1 MKHFLSRVRSRV
13 SSGSFLTC
21 KLTWQKC
28 TLIVNIE
35 FYFNHIKDKWNIN
48 WYSNWNGCW
57 GSGATWLAT
66 RCEFFLTFL
75 MTNFWNYFLGYWLYR
90 TGAFFSKFN
99 DSTSSNNRNNWIY
112 RRCSWKY
119 RLFNAT
125 KWFLSVCYSYFY
137 HSSYLIDPTFLWHI
151 LMTHKIW
158 VILFNSLHYSFI
170 LNLIPVRV

>member
-1 MKHFLSRVRSRV
+1 MSRVRSRV

-35 FYFNHIKDKWNIN
+35 FYFKFYFNHIKRQMKYQLILELKWLLRK
-48 WYSNWNGCW
+48 WSNLIGYLMWV
-57 GSGATWLAT
+57 
-66 RCEFFLTFL
+66 FLTLLVTYFS
-75 MTNFWNYFLGYWLYR
+75 NYFLGYWLYR
-90 TGAFFSKFN
+90 AGAFFSKFN
-99 DSTSSNNRNNWIY
+99 NSASSNDWNNWIY

-137 HSSYLIDPTFLWHI
+137 HSSYLIDPIFYGTYLLLISYESFYSIHFII
-151 LMTHKIW
+151 L
-158 VILFNSLHYSFI
+158 LY
-170 LNLIPVRV
+170 